1 MSKAAEAFRNIG
13 EVSVELGVKKH
24 VLRFWEVKFP
34 QLKPMKRGGGRR
46 LYRPGDVELLKGI
59 RDLLQ
64 NAGYTIKGVQ
74 RLLREQGL
82 EHVKAASAD
91 CATGTMRPSPPRRTT
106 APLLAK
112 GAPVLLTALEVA
124 ALRTIA
130 AELDTCQSLLA
141 GGLPVP
147 DGDGGLRRDHASCPP
162 AVLLLASPCV
172 CNRRRLAPPEDKSFK
187 KSDTY

>member
-13 EVSVELGVKKH
+13 EVAIELGVKKH

-46 LYRPGDVELLKGI
+46 LYRPTDVELLKGI

-74 RLLREQGL
+74 RLLREQGV
-82 EHVKAASAD
+82 EHVKLAGANF
-91 CATGTMRPSPPRRTT
+91 ATGTARQERGGRPAQPS
-106 APLLAK
+106 LASK
-112 GAPVLLTALEVA
+112 GVPVLLSALEVG

-130 AELDTCQSLLA
+130 TELDACQAILA
-141 GGLPVP
+141 AAAGS
-147 DGDGGLRRDHASCPP
+147 DSAEALRERAG
-162 AVLLLASPCV
+162 
-172 CNRRRLAPPEDKSFK
+172 
-187 KSDTY
+187 